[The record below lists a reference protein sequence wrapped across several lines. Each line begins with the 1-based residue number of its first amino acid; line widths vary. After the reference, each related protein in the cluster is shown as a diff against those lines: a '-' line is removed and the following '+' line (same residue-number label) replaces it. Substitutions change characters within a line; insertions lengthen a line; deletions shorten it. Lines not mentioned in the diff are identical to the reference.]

1 MAVNL
6 GKGGGGGK
14 GFKIG
19 MSMSGHSTFK
29 RALEDI
35 GPKVN
40 SIAEKLADRKAD
52 RIVERAKRLCPDDPE
67 TGGTDL
73 RESIRRS
80 KLANKDGKVSVL
92 LQAGGDMLAQLP
104 SERGKKSP
112 GAYAIVVHEDTTMRH
127 PHGGQAKFLEQPWL
141 EEQGS
146 AVAELAAAVK
156 G

>member
-19 MSMSGHSTFK
+19 MNMSGHSTFK
-29 RALEDI
+29 KALEDI
-35 GPKVN
+35 GPKAN
-40 SIAEKLADRKAD
+40 AAAERIADQKAD

-80 KLANKDGKVSVL
+80 KLANKGGKVSVL
-92 LQAGGDMLAQLP
+92 LQAGGEMLASLP

-112 GAYAIVVHEDTTMRH
+112 GAYAIVVHEDMTMRH
-127 PHGGQAKFLEQPWL
+127 PHGGQAKFLEQPYL
-141 EEQGS
+141 EEQDS
-146 AVAELAAAVK
+146 AASELAKAVR